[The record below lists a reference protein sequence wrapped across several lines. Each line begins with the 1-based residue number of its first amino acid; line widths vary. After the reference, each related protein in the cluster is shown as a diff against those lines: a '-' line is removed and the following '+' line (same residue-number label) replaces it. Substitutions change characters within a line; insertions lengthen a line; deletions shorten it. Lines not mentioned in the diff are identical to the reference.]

1 MSTHRPP
8 AAPDSGHTRT
18 PRHQRTGERV
28 ELIRYTIS
36 AGERIVCGQRICG
49 IVRLTD
55 IPADGP
61 GRAYLIERELTAMD
75 EIRGILA
82 DYLEQ
87 ADRWD
92 AVPADVCC
100 LDLPEV
106 A

>member
-1 MSTHRPP
+1 MITP
-8 AAPDSGHTRT
+8 AVTETRRAGQT
-18 PRHQRTGERV
+18 NERV

-36 AGERIVCGQRICG
+36 AGERIVYGQRVRG
-49 IVRLTD
+49 VVRLTD
-55 IPADGP
+55 VSAGS
-61 GRAYLIERELTAMD
+61 GRAYLIERDLGAMS
-75 EIRGILA
+75 EIRAILT

-100 LDLPEV
+100 LELPEV